1 MGGRGADRVGTPLF
15 VAVSTIAFLVALR
28 PCHATITNQEIVA
41 MSEAQAVAGGVA
53 QLPCDVEPPINGDRL
68 YLVIWYKE
76 ESNNPIYSFD
86 CRGHGNVQHA
96 THWSDS
102 SIGNRAFFKQSDKPA
117 KLNLESV
124 TEKDNGL
131 YRCRVDFKQSPTR
144 NSKVNLTVIIPPER
158 LSILDED
165 GIAHIQNYILGPYSE
180 GASVNI
186 TCVATGGRP
195 QPRVTWWDESVLL
208 DESFEAVGNRSVRNV
223 LRLEK
228 LERKHLSTTLTC
240 QASNNNMVTP
250 IVGTVTLNMNL
261 KPLWVRLQGENRPL
275 SAGTTYEIECEVVGA
290 RPTPDV
296 IWSKGNIPLKNTRL
310 TVSPDGNT
318 TTSTLTFVPS
328 IEDAGKFLSC
338 KGSVPSIPHS
348 TIEDG
353 WKLDIHHT
361 PVVTLELG
369 SNLNGSPI
377 REGIDVYFECNI
389 KSNPWVYKVSWRHNG
404 NPLYHNAAAGT
415 IVSNQSLVLQSV
427 TRSRTGIYT
436 CVGSNREGDG
446 ESNALNLDIKF
457 APVCRPGQTKVYGVA
472 RQETVRIRCELEAN
486 PANVSFTWR
495 FNSSAEAVDI
505 AQAHV
510 TSDRAQSVV
519 SYTPMT
525 ESDYGSLVCLGVNDQ
540 GAQLE
545 PCVYTIVPAGH
556 PDNPHNCSVLNQTT
570 DSLHVECT
578 EGFDGGLP
586 QEFTLEIDIE
596 TGNELAKA
604 GSLVYNSTSK
614 VPMFSVNGLDPGTTY
629 HVTVFASNSKGRSE
643 PVRLKTT
650 TLNLP
655 ERRTG
660 ERLTRPPSPENCTIR
675 EESRTMVRVSC
686 AESEYFA
693 PNTATYV
700 LQVFDAGSRRLL
712 ASATSLT
719 PSILEVTDLP
729 AERSQL
735 GLVLSLRI
743 MTAHAT
749 SDATVLHSQHFVQEG
764 ETLEHQRYPALT
776 PVMLSL
782 SGPLLGAVVGAAA
795 GLLLVIFVIV
805 LAVRLRYRPRPQD
818 DKDSHDDGG
827 MANLAAPNEKTSSLP
842 ANADSIESFEKNPDI
857 IPHANENSYAEL
869 CKGASPRFILP
880 QSRQLQ
886 DQSSFGPNGNNV
898 SCYRDITGASPA
910 RVRQKDVK
918 KCLTNASTPLM
929 PQSIELTY
937 AELSLQRGGRRVPPN
952 CYQPVPVAGVQRPQ
966 LLPMSTLTR
975 RQQPQDPTIYA
986 QVATGKS
993 VYIPPPHPYLTRGV
1007 DETTAETPLIG
1018 RENKLHQIYSYR
1030 SKKPSYIPRDGSKAL
1045 IQRIKNLLIRTE
1057 ITTPK
1062 FPPLGRRI
1070 IIVSQ

>member
-1 MGGRGADRVGTPLF
+1 MIRESSEVIQCLIPDVENQGRKKASQGTMGRRDADRVGTPLF
-15 VAVSTIAFLVALR
+15 VAVSTIVLFVALR

-53 QLPCDVEPPINGDRL
+53 QLPCDVEPPISGDKL

-86 CRGHGNVQHA
+86 CRRHGNAQDA

-144 NSKVNLTVIIPPER
+144 NSKVNLTVIVPPER

-165 GIAHIQNYILGPYSE
+165 GTAHIQNYILGPYSE

-261 KPLWVRLQGENRPL
+261 KPLWVRLRGENQPL
-275 SAGTTYEIECEVVGA
+275 SAGSTHEIACEVVGA

-338 KGSVPSIPHS
+338 RASVPSIPHS

-353 WKLDIHHT
+353 WKLDIYHS

-427 TRSRTGIYT
+427 TRSRSGIYT

-486 PANVSFTWR
+486 PTNVSFTWR

-545 PCVYTIVPAGH
+545 PCVYTIVPA
-556 PDNPHNCSVLNQTT
+556 
-570 DSLHVECT
+570 
-578 EGFDGGLP
+578 
-586 QEFTLEIDIE
+586 
-596 TGNELAKA
+596 
-604 GSLVYNSTSK
+604 
-614 VPMFSVNGLDPGTTY
+614 
-629 HVTVFASNSKGRSE
+629 
-643 PVRLKTT
+643 
-650 TLNLP
+650 
-655 ERRTG
+655 
-660 ERLTRPPSPENCTIR
+660 
-675 EESRTMVRVSC
+675 
-686 AESEYFA
+686 
-693 PNTATYV
+693 
-700 LQVFDAGSRRLL
+700 
-712 ASATSLT
+712 
-719 PSILEVTDLP
+719 
-729 AERSQL
+729 
-735 GLVLSLRI
+735 
-743 MTAHAT
+743 
-749 SDATVLHSQHFVQEG
+749 
-764 ETLEHQRYPALT
+764 ALT

-827 MANLAAPNEKTSSLP
+827 MANLAAPNEKTASLP
-842 ANADSIESFEKNPDI
+842 ANTDSIESFEKNPDI
-857 IPHANENSYAEL
+857 IPHGNENSYAEL

-910 RVRQKDVK
+910 RGQQKDVK
-918 KCLTNASTPLM
+918 KCLTNASTPLI

-1018 RENKLHQIYSYR
+1018 RENK
-1030 SKKPSYIPRDGSKAL
+1030 
-1045 IQRIKNLLIRTE
+1045 
-1057 ITTPK
+1057 ITTITESANSLWRSAT
-1062 FPPLGRRI
+1062 PPT
-1070 IIVSQ
+1070 SMAPAT

>member
-1 MGGRGADRVGTPLF
+1 MGERGADRVGTPLF

-655 ERRTG
+655 ERRT
-660 ERLTRPPSPENCTIR
+660 
-675 EESRTMVRVSC
+675 
-686 AESEYFA
+686 
-693 PNTATYV
+693 
-700 LQVFDAGSRRLL
+700 
-712 ASATSLT
+712 
-719 PSILEVTDLP
+719 
-729 AERSQL
+729 
-735 GLVLSLRI
+735 
-743 MTAHAT
+743 
-749 SDATVLHSQHFVQEG
+749 
-764 ETLEHQRYPALT
+764 ALT

>member
-545 PCVYTIVPAGH
+545 PCVYTIVPAG
-556 PDNPHNCSVLNQTT
+556 
-570 DSLHVECT
+570 
-578 EGFDGGLP
+578 
-586 QEFTLEIDIE
+586 
-596 TGNELAKA
+596 
-604 GSLVYNSTSK
+604 
-614 VPMFSVNGLDPGTTY
+614 
-629 HVTVFASNSKGRSE
+629 
-643 PVRLKTT
+643 
-650 TLNLP
+650 
-655 ERRTG
+655 

-686 AESEYFA
+686 AESEYFD

-886 DQSSFGPNGNNV
+886 DQSSFGPNGNN
-898 SCYRDITGASPA
+898 
-910 RVRQKDVK
+910 
-918 KCLTNASTPLM
+918 
-929 PQSIELTY
+929 SIELTY

-1018 RENKLHQIYSYR
+1018 RENK
-1030 SKKPSYIPRDGSKAL
+1030 
-1045 IQRIKNLLIRTE
+1045 
-1057 ITTPK
+1057 ITTITESANSLWRSAT
-1062 FPPLGRRI
+1062 PPT
-1070 IIVSQ
+1070 SMAPAT